1 MTAFGKA
8 TIAVPLGRF
17 VVEIQSVN
25 RKFLEINLFLPREL
39 NRFDPE
45 IKRWIGAAV
54 DRGQVTVRISAHYEA
69 SAPVDVKANIPFAK
83 QLVAALREIAK
94 ETGLEPT
101 LDLGQISRHEG
112 VLCYE
117 ENLKDEGAMREA
129 LREAVS
135 QALAQFIAMR
145 EVEGAALADDI
156 RQRLALLARLLAA
169 IEAIAPDSAKKH
181 QVKLIERIEALLPGR
196 VENEERIL
204 REIALYAEKA
214 DIAEEITRFRSHLDQ
229 FATLLA
235 KKEGTVGKTLEFLV
249 QELGREINTIG
260 SKSLDAALAHL
271 VVQAK
276 SELEKIREQIQNIE

>member
-1 MTAFGKA
+1 M
-8 TIAVPLGRF
+8 
-17 VVEIQSVN
+17 
-25 RKFLEINLFLPREL
+25 
-39 NRFDPE
+39 
-45 IKRWIGAAV
+45 
-54 DRGQVTVRISAHYEA
+54 TVRISAHYEA

-117 ENLKDEGAMREA
+117 ENLKMRVRCEA

-181 QVKLIERIEALLPGR
+181 QVKLIERIEALLPGASR
-196 VENEERIL
+196 MRSGS
-204 REIALYAEKA
+204 YA
-214 DIAEEITRFRSHLDQ
+214 R
-229 FATLLA
+229 
-235 KKEGTVGKTLEFLV
+235 
-249 QELGREINTIG
+249 
-260 SKSLDAALAHL
+260 
-271 VVQAK
+271 
-276 SELEKIREQIQNIE
+276 